1 MSAIHS
7 GVPERTDGTNTG
19 PKPDREHSNNTTPDS
34 EFAESFRS
42 IHASKKHGYKPG
54 PIKSSEDLSLVSST
68 QLAEKAENDLPLSS
82 TTTTVAA
89 SPFQQGKAA
98 CHHPYHVNGCGAPH
112 TLVRQQ
118 PQASKKQ
125 RIGSTTSVCTNSS
138 KKSRRSTA
146 SKTSCKSTASQ
157 IQEVAG
163 DELCATL
170 LLACLFCRSSDI
182 LPLLSESLCCSSFPL
197 PVSCSSRL
205 LGVCC
210 DPQGCCCCCCRPE
223 GLEFCYQTDRCA
235 HCALACL
242 FCEFLSL
249 CSLALDCGGCGGCLE
264 ACCGGDRGDSVA
276 EACCGEAGGG
286 NCPCGLGCGMLQD
299 CCSSSDCLEICLEC
313 CSICFPA

>member
-54 PIKSSEDLSLVSST
+54 PIKSSEDLSLVYST

-89 SPFQQGKAA
+89 SPFQQGEVA
-98 CHHPYHVNGCGAPH
+98 CHHAYHVNGCGAPH

-118 PQASKKQ
+118 PQVSKKQ

-138 KKSRRSTA
+138 KKSRKSTA

-163 DELCATL
+163 D
-170 LLACLFCRSSDI
+170 
-182 LPLLSESLCCSSFPL
+182 
-197 PVSCSSRL
+197 
-205 LGVCC
+205 
-210 DPQGCCCCCCRPE
+210 
-223 GLEFCYQTDRCA
+223 DRCA

-249 CSLALDCGGCGGCLE
+249 CSIALDCGGCGGCLE